1 MCFDT
6 AYQNT
11 GLSESRGFAPT
22 TPKSVTKH
30 KRPIGGVV
38 VPLWKRKKRAFQ
50 LSFSLSLRQSLGHT
64 SVLRSV
70 TATAY
75 VAVKEKS
82 VVTRYLILNIHFF
95 ILQEVHKLSV
105 LHYVVLSYECLQGLF
120 YLRDLGACQLREV
133 RNIKAVDGLNLS
145 LIILSFL

>member
-1 MCFDT
+1 M
-6 AYQNT
+6 
-11 GLSESRGFAPT
+11 
-22 TPKSVTKH
+22 
-30 KRPIGGVV
+30 
-38 VPLWKRKKRAFQ
+38 
-50 LSFSLSLRQSLGHT
+50 
-64 SVLRSV
+64 

-145 LIILSFL
+145 LIILSFLWIVLCVRYL